1 MSPSNPRLKSTKAGV
16 ALSAAARKKLQH
28 VAKWMAAELKGNQD
42 PTIRL
47 GWHGGV
53 ASYTKC
59 SKVTFLST
67 YGVLVQ
73 MFQPFK
79 LTDLKQLDQDIYISQ
94 PGPLFIR
101 AAEILEITPL
111 EAQVLSLY
119 LNKDSYFST
128 TVRLLRT
135 LK

>member
-1 MSPSNPRLKSTKAGV
+1 MSPSNPKLKSTKAGV

-47 GWHGGV
+47 GLHGGV
-53 ASYTKC
+53 ARYTRTD
-59 SKVTFLST
+59 VTFLST
-67 YGVLVQ
+67 FGVLVQ

-79 LTDLKQLDQDIYISQ
+79 LSELKQLDQGIYISQ
-94 PGPLFIR
+94 PGPLFSR

-128 TVRLLRT
+128 TVKLLRT